1 MDNIDNK
8 ALTLV
13 NLSKILENH
22 RNQGQTIGLCH
33 GVFDL
38 IHIGHIKYLQSAKK
52 LVDILIV
59 TITPDI
65 HVNKGPSRPAFTE
78 RLRAEF
84 LAALEVVDYV
94 AINSWPTAIETI
106 ELLQPNLY
114 IKGPDYKDLSK
125 DTTGNIQR
133 EKDAVEAV
141 GGKLVFTDDETFSS
155 SNLLLRFSDL
165 YSKKQKEAFHQLR
178 SQLNFEEIQQW
189 FEKLQ
194 SLRVL
199 VVGETIIDEY
209 AYCDALG
216 KSGKEPVLNMRH
228 LYEESYLGGVL
239 AIARHLKGLGCQTEV
254 LSLLGENREFEDD
267 ILKDLEGITCH
278 FFTKENSPTIV
289 KRRYVDQY
297 SRAKL
302 LGIYKINDEEITETK
317 EAEIIAFLQDNI
329 KNYDLVLV
337 GDYGHGFLTQNIIEY
352 ITAHAN
358 FLALNTQSNS
368 ANLGFHTIS
377 KYPKADFICIH
388 SGELRQDYRS
398 RFAKTEDL
406 MLDLAQKLQTKRT
419 LITMGK
425 NGLLG
430 FDDDKIET
438 CPAFASK
445 IIDRVGAG
453 DTVLAITS
461 VLSYIDAPL
470 ILTLVSGNLAGAFA
484 VSVQG
489 NKSALNSVQIL
500 KSLKTLL

>member
-1 MDNIDNK
+1 LD
-8 ALTLV
+8 
-13 NLSKILENH
+13 
-22 RNQGQTIGLCH
+22 
-33 GVFDL
+33 
-38 IHIGHIKYLQSAKK
+38 
-52 LVDILIV
+52 
-59 TITPDI
+59 
-65 HVNKGPSRPAFTE
+65 
-78 RLRAEF
+78 
-84 LAALEVVDYV
+84 
-94 AINSWPTAIETI
+94 
-106 ELLQPNLY
+106 
-114 IKGPDYKDLSK
+114 
-125 DTTGNIQR
+125 
-133 EKDAVEAV
+133 
-141 GGKLVFTDDETFSS
+141 
-155 SNLLLRFSDL
+155 
-165 YSKKQKEAFHQLR
+165 
-178 SQLNFEEIQQW
+178 FEEIQQW
-189 FEKLQ
+189 FEKLKD
-194 SLRVL
+194 LRVL

-239 AIARHLKGLGCQTEV
+239 AIARHLKGLGCKTEI
-254 LSLLGENREFEDD
+254 LSMLGEKREFEDE
-267 ILKDLEGITCH
+267 ILKDLDGIRCH
-278 FFTKENSPTIV
+278 FFPKSNSPTIV

-302 LGIYKINDEEITETK
+302 LGVYKINDEQITEEK
-317 EAEIIAFLQDNI
+317 EAKILTFLQDNI

-337 GDYGHGFLTQNIIEY
+337 GDYGHGFLTTNIIEY
-352 ITAHAN
+352 ITTHAN

-398 RFAKTEDL
+398 RFEKTEDL
-406 MLDLAQKLQTKRT
+406 MLDLAKKLQTQRT

-425 NGLLG
+425 KGLLG
-430 FDDDKIET
+430 FDDDVIES

-461 VLSYIDAPL
+461 VLSYIKAPL

-489 NKSALNSVQIL
+489 NKSALDSVQIL